1 MVSDDELLLLYA
13 AEGPVESLKQV
24 MDNCSSF
31 MLHNAL
37 DTAAEYGNV
46 ECVKALA
53 PVCSANGSHAF
64 WGACYEGR
72 ADVIEALLQHGFC
85 ADGAIGDCMEY
96 QKFDCFKVLA
106 SYSDLDDFCDALQRS
121 FLIENKE
128 QAERGRQ
135 MLMEYCD
142 TDMVLCVLSA
152 NSEYAK
158 AYEWMHTL
166 VAYEQQQRIAEQLMP
181 SCVQRARS
189 KI

>member
-1 MVSDDELLLLYA
+1 MVSDDELLLRYA
-13 AEGPVESLKQV
+13 AEGPVENLKEV
-24 MDNCSSF
+24 MGNCSSF
-31 MLHNAL
+31 MLQNAL

-53 PVCSANGSHAF
+53 PVCSAHGSHAL
-64 WGACYEGR
+64 WEACYEGH
-72 ADVIEALLQHGFC
+72 ADVMEVLLQHGFC
-85 ADGAIGDCMEY
+85 ADGAMGDCMEY

-106 SYSDLDDFCDALQRS
+106 LYCDPDDFCDALERS
-121 FLIENKE
+121 FVIENEE

-142 TDMVLCVLSA
+142 TDMVLCELSA
-152 NSEYAK
+152 NPEHAK
-158 AYEWMHTL
+158 AYEWIHRW
-166 VAYEQQQRIAEQLMP
+166 VAYEQQQRIAGQLTP